1 MQQTL
6 ELIHDHLH
14 GIWRFRWIAMIGAW
28 LVCLLGW
35 AAVMAMPDKYEAQ
48 ARVFVDTRTALTPV
62 LQGISISQDVNAQL
76 NYVQQS
82 LLGRPQ
88 LEKVAREAGLDGEA
102 VTPESR
108 AAMINALRDQ
118 VQLTAVGPGRGEPG
132 GTVYTMQYQDT
143 DRARSL
149 KVVQTLLDTFVEDTL
164 GGKAT
169 GSEQAQKFLEGQ
181 IQDYERQLREAEQRL
196 ADFKRRNVGVMPGA
210 DGDYFSRMQ
219 NEVDLE
225 KKAQA
230 MLSIAITRR
239 EEIERQLRGEAPFA
253 GGGITS
259 ASGAPANDTMARIKE
274 TQAKLDEMLL
284 RFTDKHPDV
293 IALRQTLEELQKRR
307 SVEIEALK
315 RGDPGAA
322 ASTGASANPVYQNIQ
337 LAMNQAGVEIAAL
350 RREIIDRQTKIAE
363 LRRMVDTAPEV
374 EADFARLNRGYDIT
388 KAQYAALVDKLEK
401 ARLGSDAAATGS
413 VRFEVIDPPNAKFQP
428 VAPNRERLI
437 AVVFLA
443 GLAIGGAV
451 AFLLHQLKPVFN
463 NSRVL
468 NEITGLPVLGIVSMT
483 WLNRHQMERRRAYL
497 VYASAAACLLVVFAA
512 TARFSSSGSH
522 FVRNALS
529 SAGLS

>member
-1 MQQTL
+1 MQQAL
-6 ELIHDHLH
+6 EQIHDHLH
-14 GIWRFRWIAMIGAW
+14 GIWRFRWVAMIAAW
-28 LVCLLGW
+28 MVCLAGW
-35 AAVMAMPDKYEAQ
+35 AGVMAMPDKYEAQ

-62 LQGISISQDVNAQL
+62 LQGISISQDVTAQL

-88 LEKVAREAGLDGEA
+88 LEKVAREAGLDQQA
-102 VTPESR
+102 LTPEAR
-108 AAMINALRDQ
+108 ASLINALRDQ
-118 VQLTAVGPGRGEPG
+118 VELSAVGPGRGEAG
-132 GTVYTMQYQDT
+132 GTVYKMVYQDT

-169 GSEQAQKFLEGQ
+169 GSATAQKFLAGQ

-210 DGDYFSRMQ
+210 DGDYFSRLQ
-219 NEVDLE
+219 SEVDLE
-225 KKAQA
+225 KKTQA

-253 GGGITS
+253 GGGITA
-259 ASGAPANDTMARIKE
+259 ASGAPANDTMARIKD
-274 TQAKLDEMLL
+274 TQTKLDEMLL

-307 SVEIEALK
+307 TTEIEALR

-350 RREIIDRQTKIAE
+350 RRELTDRQEKIAE

-374 EADFARLNRGYDIT
+374 EAEFARLNRGYDIT
-388 KAQYAALVDKLEK
+388 KAQYAALVDKLDK
-401 ARLGSDAAATGS
+401 ARLGDDAAATGS
-413 VRFEVIDPPNAKFQP
+413 VRFEVIDPPNAKYQP
-428 VAPNRERLI
+428 VAPNRMRLI

-443 GLAIGGAV
+443 GLAVGAAL
-451 AFLLHQLKPVFN
+451 AFLLHQLRPVFN
-463 NSRVL
+463 NSRLL
-468 NEITGLPVLGIVSMT
+468 NEITGLPVLGVVSMT
-483 WLNRHQMERRRAYL
+483 WLNRHQLEKRRAYL
-497 VYASAAACLLVVFAA
+497 VFAGAAGVLIVAFLVM
-512 TARFSSSGSH
+512 TRFSDSGSH
-522 FVRNALS
+522 LLRHVLG
-529 SAGLS
+529 SAGLV

>member
-14 GIWRFRWIAMIGAW
+14 GIWRFRWVAMIAAW
-28 LVCLLGW
+28 IACLAGW
-35 AAVMAMPDKYEAQ
+35 MVVMAMPDMYEAQ

-62 LQGISISQDVNAQL
+62 LKDISISQDVNAQL

-88 LEKVAREAGLDGEA
+88 LEKVAREAGLDGQA
-102 VTPESR
+102 VTPEAR
-108 AAMINALRDQ
+108 ASLINALRDQ
-118 VQLTAVGPGRGEPG
+118 VTLTATGPGRGEPG

-169 GSEQAQKFLEGQ
+169 GSATAQKFLEGQ

-219 NEVDLE
+219 NEIDLE
-225 KKAQA
+225 KKTQA

-259 ASGAPANDTMARIKE
+259 ASGAPANDTMTRIKE
-274 TQAKLDEMLL
+274 TQAKLDDMLL

-307 SVEIEALK
+307 DIEIAALR

-337 LAMNQAGVEIAAL
+337 LAMNQAGIEIAAL
-350 RREIIDRQTKIAE
+350 RRELSDRQAKIAE

-374 EADFARLNRGYDIT
+374 EAEFARLNRGYDIT
-388 KAQYAALVDKLEK
+388 KAQYAALADKLDK
-401 ARLGSDAAATGS
+401 ARLGDEAAATGS

-428 VAPNRERLI
+428 VAPNRMRLI
-437 AVVFLA
+437 AVVFFG
-443 GLAIGGAV
+443 GLAVGGAL
-451 AFLLHQLKPVFN
+451 AFLLHQLRPVFN

-468 NEITGLPVLGIVSMT
+468 NEVTGLPVLGVVSMT
-483 WLNRHQMERRRAYL
+483 WLNRHQLEKRRTYL
-497 VYASAAACLLVVFAA
+497 VYAGATTVLLIAFLLMS
-512 TARFSSSGSH
+512 RFSDYGSH
-522 FVRNALS
+522 VVRRVLGT
-529 SAGLS
+529 AGLA